1 MSLRE
6 QVIEKAER
14 KLSSV
19 YRAAISGENIFPWA
33 VPLNRGDLKEDLI
46 LWRSEIEGLR
56 QIDKSI
62 SGKPGPVIQNKT
74 VNTRKFGEQSF
85 PEKVLFETDLDLVGF
100 LGKKAQYERLLSL
113 VKKSRD
119 VVPEIE
125 PWLLRPSSSTRIL
138 ENATQWEGILEV
150 CRYFLTRSDFDL
162 YPRLFPLS
170 VHSKFLEE
178 NRGLLAD
185 ILSIVLPDNRKN
197 MTAVTFE
204 ERFFIKIANSK
215 IAFRIP
221 DKVLR
226 AKLGIPFSELE
237 VPTQELS
244 DLIQGYSET
253 IQFLIIENKTSYLTF
268 PDIENTVIIFGSGFL
283 VGSLGSYRFLDKGR
297 VIYWGDI
304 DAHGLEILSLVR
316 EQAPHTET
324 FLMSEEILNS
334 HWAGSK
340 GKPSIKSEDPI
351 ALSPPELKLYRLLKN
366 GEKRLEQEK
375 LPFSLISESAEALT
389 KQV

>member
-1 MSLRE
+1 MRLRE

-14 KLSSV
+14 KLSSA

-46 LWRSEIEGLR
+46 LWRNEIEGLR

-62 SGKPGPVIQNKT
+62 TGKPGPVIHNKI

-85 PEKVLFETDLDLVGF
+85 PEKVIFESDLDLIGF
-100 LGKKAQYERLLSL
+100 LGKKSQYDRLLSL
-113 VKKSRD
+113 VRKSRHI
-119 VVPEIE
+119 VPEIE
-125 PWLLRPSSSTRIL
+125 PWLVRPSSSTRIL
-138 ENATQWEGILEV
+138 ENATQWDGLLEV
-150 CRYFLTRSDFDL
+150 CRYFLTRNDFEL

-185 ILSIVLPDNRKN
+185 ILSLILPEDRKN
-197 MTAVTFE
+197 MLATTFE
-204 ERFFIKIANSK
+204 ERFFIKTVNSK
-215 IAFRIP
+215 ISFRVP
-221 DKVLR
+221 DKAMR
-226 AKLGIPFSELE
+226 ASLGIPFSELE
-237 VPTQELS
+237 VPTKELS
-244 DLIQGYSET
+244 DLIQGYNGT

-268 PDIENTVIIFGSGFL
+268 PDVVNTMIIFGSGFL
-283 VGSLGSYRFLDKGR
+283 VGALGNYRFLEKGR
-297 VIYWGDI
+297 VFYWGDI

-316 EQAPHTET
+316 EQALHTET

-334 HWAGSK
+334 YWAGSE

-366 GEKRLEQEK
+366 GKKRLEQEK
-375 LPFSLISESAEALT
+375 LPASLITEEIKLLNF
-389 KQV
+389 